1 MSKKFLAI
9 YDLKKKSINSVSI
22 TNHCYNI
29 EKLFNLSDIYI
40 QKKKRNEFNVTK
52 NYLKILKKKIFISL
66 YEELNKLHKVN
77 YDYKYWEIILTPWLI
92 LFLDKTF
99 DKFTRLNKFLSLNN
113 RDYFTY
119 DYFNRKK
126 IIPTNYECLQQQTY
140 DTKEWDY
147 QINLELI
154 KNFYSN
160 RINCKIKK
168 DPKFDNLIKNY
179 YENCSNTYYYKK
191 NFNYLLGKKN
201 KIVFFK
207 GHFGRKNIII
217 LNSKLFQLPNYFSIT
232 YKKDMIKL
240 NKIRNNLVLNFKV
253 KNKYEKYLSKNLF
266 SHLPTF
272 LLEQF
277 NYYNDSYHHYMPDKP
292 KLIFNTNNLW
302 WNTLL
307 MFYTANMKF
316 KKKTKLVT
324 YQHGF
329 GYGIFESLYT
339 DHEYNISDVFFT
351 WGWREKKKNQKL
363 GVNRIFS
370 RNKNANKILFVHRTN
385 KRFPI
390 NEEYNYDEFNWIKYL
405 KHLIKIPS
413 LINEEFRREI
423 VYRVHSGNLCNE
435 FQFLK
440 KRMSKIEFSDINKP
454 IDNSIKESRIVVCTY
469 LDTVFLQCLA
479 SNIPVISFFN
489 FKEFNISVK
498 NKIMLEDLK
507 KHNVIFDNYGTLCNH
522 INSKFKNIDD
532 WWFSDKIQRAILKFK
547 NNHAYYE
554 KHKNS
559 KIIKS
564 IKYILKNDKIK

>member
-1 MSKKFLAI
+1 MG
-9 YDLKKKSINSVSI
+9 
-22 TNHCYNI
+22 
-29 EKLFNLSDIYI
+29 
-40 QKKKRNEFNVTK
+40 
-52 NYLKILKKKIFISL
+52 
-66 YEELNKLHKVN
+66 
-77 YDYKYWEIILTPWLI
+77 
-92 LFLDKTF
+92 
-99 DKFTRLNKFLSLNN
+99 
-113 RDYFTY
+113 
-119 DYFNRKK
+119 
-126 IIPTNYECLQQQTY
+126 
-140 DTKEWDY
+140 
-147 QINLELI
+147 LE
-154 KNFYSN
+154 
-160 RINCKIKK
+160 R
-168 DPKFDNLIKNY
+168 
-179 YENCSNTYYYKK
+179 
-191 NFNYLLGKKN
+191 
-201 KIVFFK
+201 
-207 GHFGRKNIII
+207 
-217 LNSKLFQLPNYFSIT
+217 
-232 YKKDMIKL
+232 
-240 NKIRNNLVLNFKV
+240 
-253 KNKYEKYLSKNLF
+253 
-266 SHLPTF
+266 
-272 LLEQF
+272 
-277 NYYNDSYHHYMPDKP
+277 
-292 KLIFNTNNLW
+292 
-302 WNTLL
+302 
-307 MFYTANMKF
+307 
-316 KKKTKLVT
+316 
-324 YQHGF
+324 
-329 GYGIFESLYT
+329 
-339 DHEYNISDVFFT
+339 
-351 WGWREKKKNQKL
+351 KKKNQKL

-507 KHNVIFDNYGTLCNH
+507 KHNVIFDNYENLCNH